1 MTMNAAPEIL
11 IKSGYIPG
19 AIGRISE
26 LHGIYYH
33 RYWGFGLYF
42 EAKVATELSTFLQRF
57 DEKRDGIWLAQQN
70 GRIEGAIVIDGIHA
84 ENEGAHLRW
93 FIGSDSLRGKG
104 IGRRLMDCAMDFCK
118 SRGYKTTYL
127 WTFEGLDP
135 ARHLYEGAGFRL
147 TQQQRGEQWGTLVN
161 EQCFELKAE

>member
-1 MTMNAAPEIL
+1 MGAATEII
-11 IKSGYIPG
+11 IKTGYIPG
-19 AIGRISE
+19 SIGRISE

-42 EAKVATELSTFLQRF
+42 EAKVAAELSAFLQRF
-57 DEKRDGIWLAQQN
+57 DENRDGIWLAEQN

-93 FIGSDSLRGKG
+93 FIVSHALKGRG

-118 SRGYKTTYL
+118 TRGYKTTYL
-127 WTFEGLDP
+127 WTFEGLNP
-135 ARHLYEGAGFRL
+135 ARRLYEAAGFRL
-147 TQQQRGEQWGTLVN
+147 LKQQRGEQWGTFVN
-161 EQCFELKAE
+161 EQYFELKTK